1 MSNASTY
8 IKNVMCK
15 EIGYLLFTH
24 YHQRDIIDDLDWDV
38 FEVLT
43 SIINGLEVTRV
54 NHEIKDRLI
63 RIMLESDMQN
73 SLFFHEVDVNWIGE
87 KQLTMLQEERALN
100 LYSF

>member
-15 EIGYLLFTH
+15 EIGYLLFNH
-24 YHQRDIIDDLDWDV
+24 YHQRDIIDDLDWEV

-54 NHEIKDRLI
+54 NHEIKNRLI

-87 KQLTMLQEERALN
+87 
-100 LYSF
+100 

>member
-1 MSNASTY
+1 MGATNSASTY
-8 IKNVMCK
+8 IKSVMCK

-24 YHQRDIIDDLDWDV
+24 YHQRDIIDDLDWEV

-43 SIINGLEVTRV
+43 SIINGLEATRV

-87 KQLTMLQEERALN
+87 K
-100 LYSF
+100 